1 MKLSEI
7 YRVIEGLAPKAISD
21 EYCKTYGAY
30 DNSGLLVEADE
41 EITGVLFSLDLTNA
55 AIDEAIEKGC
65 NLIHTHHPVIY
76 GKIDHICTSD
86 EGLLGGK
93 LVRCLRHGISLVS
106 THLNLDMAKGG
117 IDESLMEGICK
128 TTGAGMRSPTIMQPV
143 GESGYGRV
151 YDVAP
156 LTLDE
161 LTAGIKKEFST
172 ERVAV
177 YGDGKK
183 TVARVASFCGAGG
196 DERAVAFAKRNGADV
211 IVSADFKHHVITYA
225 VETGLSVIA
234 LTHYASENYGFEKY
248 YEKIRRQIEVP
259 CVFHTD
265 RELL

>member
-1 MKLSEI
+1 MKLSELYAI
-7 YRVIEGLAPKAISD
+7 LNEYAPVSLSD
-21 EYCKTYGAY
+21 EYCRKFGAY
-30 DNSGLLVEADE
+30 DNSGILLDGGDE
-41 EITGVLFSLDLTNA
+41 IKKVLFSLDLSSKTL
-55 AIDEAIEKGC
+55 DEAERIGA
-65 NLIHTHHPVIY
+65 NAVVTHHPVIY
-76 GKIDHICTSD
+76 GKIGTVNVTDSQGANLQRAIRKGVSVISMHLNMDCAQGGVD
-86 EGLLGGK
+86 EWLMKGVGGK
-93 LVRCLRHGISLVS
+93 KAEELCERLS
-106 THLNLDMAKGG
+106 
-117 IDESLMEGICK
+117 
-128 TTGAGMRSPTIMQPV
+128 
-143 GESGYGRV
+143 GENCGYGRV

>member
-1 MKLSEI
+1 MQIWEILLLAVALSMDACTVGMANGMLYPKMPVKKVLLIGLFFGFFQFLMPVIGYYITEI
-7 YRVIEGLAPKAISD
+7 VTGAFMDAFKSVSAWISF
-21 EYCKTYGAY
+21 
-30 DNSGLLVEADE
+30 GLLA
-41 EITGVLFSLDLTNA
+41 F
-55 AIDEAIEKGC
+55 
-65 NLIHTHHPVIY
+65 
-76 GKIDHICTSD
+76 
-86 EGLLGGK
+86 LGGRM
-93 LVRCLRHGISLVS
+93 LW
-106 THLNLDMAKGG
+106 
-117 IDESLMEGICK
+117 EGIQEFRVKKLEKEQACPCMK
-128 TTGAGMRSPTIMQPV
+128 NAENVQTTGAGMRSPTIMQTV